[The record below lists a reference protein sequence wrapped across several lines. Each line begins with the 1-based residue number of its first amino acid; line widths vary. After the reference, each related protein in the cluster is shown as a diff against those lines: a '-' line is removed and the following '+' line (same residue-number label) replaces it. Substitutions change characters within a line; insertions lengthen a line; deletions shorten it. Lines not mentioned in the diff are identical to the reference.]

1 MEISPDKIKEVVK
14 EVVERITKGEIEPS
28 GVKTHITPSQ
38 TSESE
43 GALGVFANVEEAI
56 EAARVAQRELFRE
69 SLEKREKYIA
79 AMREAS
85 IREAESLAKLA
96 REETGMGRWED
107 KVQKNLLAAQKT
119 PGVEDLHPTVYTGD
133 YGLTL
138 EERAPFGVIGAV
150 IPSTNPSSTVINNSI
165 CFIASGN
172 SVVFAPH
179 PAAKKTSLKSI
190 QILNEAIIKAGGPA
204 NLMTTAAQPS
214 IEEAQTLFKHPKVK
228 LILVT
233 GGPAVVKA
241 AMGCGK
247 KVIAAGPGNPP
258 VVVDETADLEHACDS
273 IIKGA
278 SFDNGVLC
286 TAEKEIIVVETIA
299 DKLLELLRRDPRTY
313 ELKKEEFEKLTK
325 EIILEPGG
333 PGKEPKVNREYIG
346 KDAPLIASKIGV
358 KVSDNVR
365 LLFCEVDRNHPYV
378 WTEQLMP
385 VIPFVKVK
393 DIDEAINFA
402 VEVEQENKHTAIMH
416 SLNVAHLTKMAKAAQ
431 VSIFVKNAPSYAGLG
446 YEGEGFAVLSIAT
459 PTGEGPTKTSTFTRP
474 LRCVL
479 VDYFRIA

>member
-1 MEISPDKIKEVVK
+1 MEISPEKIKEVVK
-14 EVVERITKGEIEPS
+14 EIVERMTKKEAELPE
-28 GVKTHITPSQ
+28 VKA
-38 TSESE
+38 
-43 GALGVFANVEEAI
+43 GAGDLGVFPNVEEAI
-56 EAARVAQRELFRE
+56 EAARIAQRELFRE
-69 SLEKREKYIA
+69 SLEKRSKYIE

-96 REETGMGRWED
+96 WEETGMGRWED

-119 PGVEDLHPTVYTGD
+119 PGVEDLHPIAYTGD
-133 YGLTL
+133 HGLTL
-138 EERAPFGVIGAV
+138 VEMAPFGVIGAV
-150 IPSTNPSSTVINNSI
+150 VPSTNPSSTIINNSI
-165 CFIASGN
+165 SIIAAGN

-179 PAAKKTSLKSI
+179 PAAKKVSLKSI

-204 NLMTTAAQPS
+204 NLMTTAAKPS
-214 IEEAQTLFKHPKVK
+214 IEEAQTLFRHPKIK

-241 AMGCGK
+241 AMACGK

-258 VVVDETADLEHACDS
+258 VVVDETSDLEHACDS

-286 TAEKEIIVVETIA
+286 TAEKEIIAVEAIA
-299 DKLLELLRRDPRTY
+299 DRLLELLRKDPRTY

-325 EIILEPGG
+325 AVILEPGG
-333 PGKEPKVNREYIG
+333 PGKEPKVSREYIG
-346 KDAPLIASKIGV
+346 KDATLIASKIGI
-358 KVSDNVR
+358 KVPESVR
-365 LLFCEVDRNHPYV
+365 LLFCEVDRNHSYI

-385 VIPFVKVK
+385 VIPFVRVK
-393 DIDEAINFA
+393 DVNEAISFA
-402 VEVEQENKHTAIMH
+402 VEVEQGNKHTAIMH
-416 SLNVAHLTKMAKAAQ
+416 SLNVANLTKMAKTAQ

-446 YEGEGFAVLSIAT
+446 YEGEGYATMSIAT
-459 PTGEGPTKTSTFTRP
+459 PTGEGLTKASTFTRP